1 MLKYLLS
8 ICLFS
13 FTFFVANA
21 EQLSQVEYPE
31 DYRDWKHVKSMVI
44 QAGHPLENP
53 FQGIHHIYANDLAIE
68 GLANAQ
74 YKDGAVFVFDLL
86 NVLDNQNALVEAD
99 RKLVGVMIK
108 DQLKFQNTG
117 GWGFE
122 GFAGNSSNKRLTTD
136 GGESCFG
143 CHTQRTEQDFVFT
156 TLRD

>member
-13 FTFFVANA
+13 IVFLVANA
-21 EQLSQVEYPE
+21 EQLSQVGYPE
-31 DYRDWKHVKSMVI
+31 DYRNWQHVKSMVI
-44 QAGHPLENP
+44 QAGHPLANP

-86 NVLDNQNALVEAD
+86 DVLDNQNALVEAD

-108 DQLKFQNTG
+108 DQLEFKNTG

-122 GFAGNSSNKRLTTD
+122 GFSGNSRNERLTTD
-136 GGESCFG
+136 GGQSCFG
-143 CHTQRTEQDFVFT
+143 CHTQKSDQDFVFT